1 MSIAGQV
8 RLGCYAMLGYFPSP
22 WCVLPVETLNGI
34 TFGCAWAAGTVNC
47 SQISPLGLEATT
59 QAMFS
64 VSPFLSRLAA
74 TVYTFRNTPRLLTTS
89 DWC

>member
-1 MSIAGQV
+1 
-8 RLGCYAMLGYFPSP
+8 MLGYFPSP

-64 VSPFLSRLAA
+64 VSPCLGRLTA
-74 TVYTFRNTPRLLTTS
+74 TVYIMRNTPRLPRTA
-89 DWC
+89 DNW